1 MQKFCRIALA
11 VSLSVSFS
19 LGSYSAFAFDDT
31 AKELSVPLLAPESQH
46 ITASKRITARFT
58 RGHYKKVSI
67 NDTLSQEVF
76 DRFIKQLD
84 YSRNI
89 FLSSD
94 ITTLQK
100 QSVDFDDVFARGKLT
115 AAYDIYNLNMQR
127 RLERYEYALGLL
139 NSEVM
144 PVDSKD
150 EGEEKAQTSPFDFSK
165 DEVYTY
171 DREEAPWATSQ
182 AELDELWRIKVKS
195 DVLNLLL
202 AGKEWPDTKEV
213 LTKRYKYAIK
223 RIKQSESEDVFQL
236 IMNSFARV
244 VEPHTSYLSPRNA
257 ERFQMEMNLSL
268 EGIGAVLRAE
278 EDYTVIQSVVSGGPA
293 DVSNALKP
301 KDRIV
306 GVAQA
311 DKNFEDVIGWRLDDV
326 VEKIKGPKGTTVRLQ
341 VLSGESD
348 NISEI
353 KEVTIVR
360 DKIKLENKA
369 AKSEIY
375 FEEGGLEKA
384 KKEADESND
393 NEANSNKTE
402 NIQTNNI
409 DKFEKDK
416 IQIEKPDTRVT
427 GEVTPMKKGQKLGV
441 ITIPSFYNNLSSD
454 VKKEIEKLKAQDV
467 IGIIVDLRSN
477 GGGSLP
483 EATLLT
489 GLFIDQGPV
498 VQIRDGANRVDVH
511 RDTDGISY
519 YDGPLT
525 VMVDRYSASA
535 SEIFAAAIQ
544 DYGRGLIVGE
554 HTFGKGTVQQH
565 RGLGRVYDLY
575 ENPLGS
581 IQYTIA
587 KFYRING
594 GSTQHRGV
602 LPDIAF
608 PTAVDPE
615 DWGESKE
622 ENALPWDKINK
633 AEYAK
638 LNDITIDVTYLT
650 DLYKKRIKDNSEFNY
665 LLDDIETYKAEKD
678 DKTISLN
685 LEERKTKRE
694 ERKEKRLI
702 RANERLIS
710 MGKEA
715 VKDLDDL
722 PDELDELDPFLD
734 ETARI
739 TFDFVNLGK
748 IAKK

>member
-1 MQKFCRIALA
+1 MIVRLECLSSFGVACMQKFCRIALA

-19 LGSYSAFAFDDT
+19 LSSYNAFAFDDT
-31 AKELSVPLLAPESQH
+31 TKDTLLPVLSPESQH
-46 ITASKRITARFT
+46 ATASKRIAASFT
-58 RGHYKKVSI
+58 RGHYKKIKI
-67 NDTLSQEVF
+67 NDALSKEVF
-76 DRFIKQLD
+76 DRYIKQLD

-89 FLSSD
+89 FLASD
-94 ITTLQK
+94 ITTLEK
-100 QSVDFDDVFARGKLT
+100 NSDGFDDVFARGKLS

-127 RLERYEYALGLL
+127 RLERYQFALDLL
-139 NSEVM
+139 NS
-144 PVDSKD
+144 PVISNKTEDKNSP
-150 EGEEKAQTSPFDFSK
+150 ETPFDFSK
-165 DEVYTY
+165 DEVFEY
-171 DREEAPWATSQ
+171 DREDAPWATST

-202 AGKEWPDTKEV
+202 AGKEWPKAKEV
-213 LTKRYKYAIK
+213 LIKRYKYAVK

-236 IMNSFARV
+236 VMNSFARV

-278 EDYTVIQSVVSGGPA
+278 EDYTVIQSVISGGPA
-293 DVSNALKP
+293 DMSKGLKP

-306 GVAQA
+306 GVAQGEK
-311 DKNFEDVIGWRLDDV
+311 DFEDVIGWRLDDV
-326 VEKIKGPKGTTVRLQ
+326 VDKIKGPKGTTVRLQ

-348 NISEI
+348 DISDI

-369 AKSEIY
+369 AKSEVY
-375 FEEGGLEKA
+375 FEGIGIEKLEKDT
-384 KKEADESND
+384 EE
-393 NEANSNKTE
+393 TE
-402 NIQTNNI
+402 NTV
-409 DKFEKDK
+409 KKDTTK
-416 IQIEKPDTRVT
+416 QGK
-427 GEVTPMKKGQKLGV
+427 KLGI
-441 ITIPSFYNNLSSD
+441 ITIPSFYNNLSRD
-454 VKKEIEKLKAQDV
+454 VKKEIAKLKEQEV
-467 IGIIVDLRSN
+467 EGIIVDLRGN

-489 GLFIDQGPV
+489 GLFIDKGPV
-498 VQIRDGANRVDVH
+498 VQIRNGANRVDVH
-511 RDTDGISY
+511 RDKDGISY

-544 DYGRGLIVGE
+544 DYGRGIIVGE

-575 ENPLGS
+575 EHPLGS

-622 ENALPWDKINK
+622 ENALPWDQINR
-633 AEYAK
+633 ADYAK
-638 LNDITIDVTYLT
+638 LNDVETDVTYLT
-650 DLYKKRIKDNSEFNY
+650 SLYKERIKENSEFNY

-678 DKTISLN
+678 DKVISLN
-685 LEERKTKRE
+685 LETRKAERE
-694 ERKEKRLI
+694 ERKSKRLI
-702 RANERLIS
+702 RTNERLAKL
-710 MGKEA
+710 GKKQVE
-715 VKDLDDL
+715 DLEDL
-722 PDELDELDPFLD
+722 PDDLDELDPFLD
-734 ETARI
+734 ETVRI
-739 TFDFVNLGK
+739 TFDLVSLGK

>member
-11 VSLSVSFS
+11 VSISASFS
-19 LGSYSAFAFDDT
+19 ISSFNILALDNVNELPMPVLVPETQHAT
-31 AKELSVPLLAPESQH
+31 A
-46 ITASKRITARFT
+46 TKRIAARFT
-58 RGHYKKVSI
+58 RGHYKKVKIS
-67 NDTLSQEVF
+67 DALSQEVF
-76 DRFIKQLD
+76 ERYIKQLD
-84 YSRNI
+84 YSRNV
-89 FLSSD
+89 FLATDIEDLQQYSD
-94 ITTLQK
+94 
-100 QSVDFDDVFARGKLT
+100 DFADVFARGKLT
-115 AAYDIYNLNMQR
+115 TAYDIYNLNMQR
-127 RLERYEYALGLL
+127 RLERYDYALNLL
-139 NSEVM
+139 DSEIVTTN
-144 PVDSKD
+144 
-150 EGEEKAQTSPFDFSK
+150 ENGEEEVTSPFDFTK
-165 DEVYTY
+165 DEVYLY
-171 DREEAPWATSQ
+171 DREDAPWPAST

-195 DVLNLLL
+195 DVLNLIL
-202 AGKEWPDTKEV
+202 AGKEWPKAKEV

-223 RIKQSESEDVFQL
+223 RLKQSESEDVFQL
-236 IMNSFARV
+236 VMNSFARV

-293 DVSNALKP
+293 DTSKALKP

-306 GVAQA
+306 GVAQGEK
-311 DKNFEDVIGWRLDDV
+311 DFEDVIGWRLDDV

-341 VLSGESD
+341 ILSGESD
-348 NISEI
+348 DISDI
-353 KEVTIVR
+353 KVVTIVR

-369 AKSEIY
+369 AKSEVYYQDSGI
-375 FEEGGLEKA
+375 EK
-384 KKEADESND
+384 
-393 NEANSNKTE
+393 
-402 NIQTNNI
+402 I
-409 DKFEKDK
+409 DKDSDSAKSETLETTVKVEPIK
-416 IQIEKPDTRVT
+416 QGK
-427 GEVTPMKKGQKLGV
+427 KLGV
-441 ITIPSFYNNLSSD
+441 ITIPSFYNNLSRD
-454 VKKEIEKLKAQDV
+454 VKKEISKLKEQEV
-467 IGIIVDLRSN
+467 QGIIIDLRGN

-489 GLFIDQGPV
+489 GLFIDKGPV

-511 RDTDGISY
+511 KDRDGISY

-544 DYGRGLIVGE
+544 DYGRGVIVGE

-622 ENALPWDKINK
+622 ENALPWDQINK
-633 AEYAK
+633 ANYTK
-638 LNDITIDVTYLT
+638 LKDVSSDVAYLT
-650 DLYKKRIKDNSEFNY
+650 SLYQQRVKDNSEFNY
-665 LLDDIETYKAEKD
+665 LLSDIETYKAEKD
-678 DKTISLN
+678 DKSISLN
-685 LEERKTKRE
+685 LETRKEKRE
-694 ERKEKRLI
+694 DRKSKRLI
-702 RANERLIS
+702 RANERLVTL
-710 MGKEA
+710 GKEP

-739 TFDFVNLGK
+739 TFDLVNLGK
-748 IAKK
+748 VAKK